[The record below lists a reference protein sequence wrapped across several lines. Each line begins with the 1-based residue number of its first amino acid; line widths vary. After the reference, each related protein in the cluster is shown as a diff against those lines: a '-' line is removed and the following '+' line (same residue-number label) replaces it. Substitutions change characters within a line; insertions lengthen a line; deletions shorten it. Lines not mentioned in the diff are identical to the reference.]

1 MSLLP
6 NYPLYVISKG
16 RYDNC
21 LTPTFL
27 IEDGVPFY
35 LVVEPQEADLYAARF
50 GRERLKILPFS
61 NLGLGSIP
69 ARNWVWQD
77 SIENGHKRHWI
88 LDDNIYMIRHM
99 YKRKRIRVKS
109 GIAFHAIEDFTE
121 RYTNIG
127 ISGMNYTTFVGLGYD
142 AGRIPP
148 FYLNTHV
155 YSCLLILNDM
165 PYRWRGRYNEDTDLN
180 LQVLTGGLCTVAFN
194 SFMQSK
200 AATMTMKGGNTDQL
214 YKGDGRLEMAR
225 SLERQWPYAVKV
237 SRRFQRPQHIVHDGW
252 RKFDTQLIRRDDIN
266 WDEIANKKYDLNLVQ
281 VADEVKSPRIAALL
295 THIDNSLDEGI
306 KVMEELIANPKDEVK
321 YPIYIP
327 SRKRSDSITTA
338 KLFQAEN
345 LPFKI
350 VIEPQDEADY
360 RKHFADHELIV
371 MDENDQGIAYAR
383 NFIKI
388 HSRNNGDSFHWQFD
402 DNIKNFAIRLNDKN
416 TVVKTRTALN
426 IIETVTDMYSNIGG
440 SGIIHQAFAFAQ
452 TKSILVNRQIYTA
465 MLLNNE
471 PEAMFRKEPIEDT
484 DYNMSILTAGYCTLL
499 FCKILMNKATT
510 MTMAGG
516 NTEISHAG
524 DGRLKRSLKL
534 QEYWPNAFK
543 IVEKKGEMRIAPS
556 KVWASFTQRPK
567 RKNEGDGTKK

>member
-6 NYPLYVISKG
+6 NYPVYVISKG

-21 LTPTFL
+21 LTPKFL
-27 IEDGVPFY
+27 IEDEVPFY

-69 ARNWVWQD
+69 ARNWVWED

-109 GIAFHAIEDFTE
+109 GIAFNAIEDFTE
-121 RYTNIG
+121 RYENIG

-155 YSCLLILNDM
+155 YSCLLILNEL

-252 RKFDTQLIRRDDIN
+252 RKFDTQLIRRKDID
-266 WDEIANKKYDLNLVQ
+266 WDAIANKTYNMDLIQ
-281 VADEVKSPRIAALL
+281 VADEVKSPRIAAML
-295 THIDNSLDEGI
+295 THVDNSIDAGI
-306 KVMEELIANPKDEVK
+306 KVMEDLIASPKDEVK

-327 SRKRSDSITTA
+327 SRKRAETIMTA
-338 KLFQAEN
+338 KIFKAEN

-350 VIEPQDEADY
+350 VVEPQDEADY
-360 RKHFADHELIV
+360 RQHFTDDELLV
-371 MDENDQGIAYAR
+371 MDENDKGIAYVR
-383 NFIKI
+383 NFIK
-388 HSRNNGDSFHWQFD
+388 SYSKANGDSFHWQFD
-402 DNIKNFAIRLNDKN
+402 DNIKNFAIRSDDKN
-416 TVVKTRTALN
+416 TPAKARAVLN

-452 TKSILVNRQIYTA
+452 TRPIQVNRQIYTA

-471 PEAMFRKEPIEDT
+471 PEPMFRDGPVEDT
-484 DYNMSILTAGYCTLL
+484 DYNMSILTKGYCTLL
-499 FCKILMNKATT
+499 FSKILMNKVTT

-516 NTEISHAG
+516 NTEISYSG
-524 DGRLKRSLKL
+524 DGRIKRSEKL
-534 QEYWPNAFK
+534 CELWPNTFK
-543 IVEKKGEMRIAPS
+543 MVEKKGEMRIAPS
-556 KVWASFTQRPK
+556 RVWATFPQRPI
-567 RKNEGDGTKK
+567 RKNEGDGTQK

>member
-6 NYPLYVISKG
+6 NYPVYVISKG

-21 LTPTFL
+21 LTPKFL
-27 IEDGVPFY
+27 IEDEVPFY

-50 GRERLKILPFS
+50 GHERLKILPFS

-69 ARNWVWQD
+69 ARNWVWED

-109 GIAFHAIEDFTE
+109 GIAFNAIEDFTE
-121 RYTNIG
+121 RYENIG

-155 YSCLLILNDM
+155 YSCLLILNDL

-252 RKFDTQLIRRDDIN
+252 RKFDTQLIRRKDID
-266 WDEIANKKYDLNLVQ
+266 WDAIANKTYNMDLIQ
-281 VADEVKSPRIAALL
+281 VADEVKSPRIAAML
-295 THIDNSLDEGI
+295 THVDNSLDAGI
-306 KVMEELIANPKDEVK
+306 KAMEELFLFPKDKVK

-327 SRKRSDSITTA
+327 SRKRAKTIMTA
-338 KLFQAEN
+338 KIFKAEN

-360 RKHFADHELIV
+360 RQYFTDDELLV
-371 MDENDQGIAYAR
+371 MDKNDQGIAYVR
-383 NFIKI
+383 NFIKS
-388 HSRNNGDSFHWQFD
+388 HSRANGDSFHWQFD
-402 DNIKNFAIRLNDKN
+402 DNIKNFAIRSDDKN
-416 TVVKTRTALN
+416 LSCKATTALST
-426 IIETVTDMYSNIGG
+426 IETVTDMYSNIGG

-452 TKSILVNRQIYTA
+452 TRPIQVNRQIYTA

-471 PEAMFRKEPIEDT
+471 PKPMFRDGPVEDT
-484 DYNMSILTAGYCTLL
+484 DYNMSILTEGYCTLL
-499 FCKILMNKATT
+499 FSKILMNKVTT

-516 NTEISHAG
+516 NTEISYSG
-524 DGRLKRSLKL
+524 DGRIKRSEKL
-534 QEYWPNAFK
+534 CELWPNTFK
-543 IVEKKGEMRIAPS
+543 MVEKKGEMRIAPS
-556 KVWASFTQRPK
+556 RVWATFPQRPI
-567 RKNEGDGTKK
+567 RKNEGDGTQK